1 MLETGLYLW
10 GFPGAALGAAL
21 ITSLVSGGTQPQ
33 LTRAHNFKRLPYQ
46 PTKISQLKV
55 FGFLAILFQ
64 APNLTV
70 CDFYISKLLKVFV
83 FMKPISNFQF
93 FGCLMHIGIKLWSE
107 YLTKWP

>member
-70 CDFYISKLLKVFV
+70 TQSVILIFPSCWKFFV
-83 FMKPISNFQF
+83 LWNLFPISNFL
-93 FGCLMHIGIKLWSE
+93 GA
-107 YLTKWP
+107 

>member
-55 FGFLAILFQ
+55 FGFLAFLFQ

-70 CDFYISKLLKVFV
+70 TQSVILIFPSC
-83 FMKPISNFQF
+83 
-93 FGCLMHIGIKLWSE
+93 
-107 YLTKWP
+107 

>member
-70 CDFYISKLLKVFV
+70 CDSYISKLLKVFILWNL
-83 FMKPISNFQF
+83 FPISIFLGAWCILQ
-93 FGCLMHIGIKLWSE
+93 
-107 YLTKWP
+107 

>member
-33 LTRAHNFKRLPYQ
+33 LSRAHNFKRLPYQ

-55 FGFLAILFQ
+55 FGFLAFLFQ

-70 CDFYISKLLKVFV
+70 CDSYISKLLKVFLASRDAIEPDWV
-83 FMKPISNFQF
+83 TDWHCWTN
-93 FGCLMHIGIKLWSE
+93 LTDVTLVSE
-107 YLTKWP
+107 DT

>member
-55 FGFLAILFQ
+55 FGFLAFLFQ

-70 CDFYISKLLKVFV
+70 CDSYISKLLKVF
-83 FMKPISNFQF
+83 FI
-93 FGCLMHIGIKLWSE
+93 LWSLFPIFWVLDA
-107 YLTKWP
+107 YCNKVVV